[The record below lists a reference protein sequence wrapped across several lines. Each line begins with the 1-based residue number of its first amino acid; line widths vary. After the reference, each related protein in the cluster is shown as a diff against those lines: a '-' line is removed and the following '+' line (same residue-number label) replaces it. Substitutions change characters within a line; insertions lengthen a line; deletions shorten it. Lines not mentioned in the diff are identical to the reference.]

1 MNVKNA
7 GISRTSELGVAVH
20 LGDRARRTSEFKD
33 SHQGSTEKSCPKK
46 KKKNQWGKAP
56 AIEAEDLNLVHR
68 IHVVGKKELPRV
80 IL

>member
-46 KKKNQWGKAP
+46 KKKS
-56 AIEAEDLNLVHR
+56 
-68 IHVVGKKELPRV
+68 VGKGTCHRG
-80 IL
+80 

>member
-46 KKKNQWGKAP
+46 KKKISG
-56 AIEAEDLNLVHR
+56 ERH
-68 IHVVGKKELPRV
+68 LPSR
-80 IL
+80 LKT